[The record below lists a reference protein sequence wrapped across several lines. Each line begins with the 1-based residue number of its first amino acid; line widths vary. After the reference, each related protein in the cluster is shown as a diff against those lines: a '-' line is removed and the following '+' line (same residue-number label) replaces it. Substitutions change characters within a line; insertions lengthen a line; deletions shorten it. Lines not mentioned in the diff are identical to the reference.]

1 MSNFDTLSNLTG
13 GNPGLAA
20 RVFTACTED
29 NLATITATGY
39 LNDLASDELIKETD
53 FFFINT
59 EATDIMSAV
68 PGQFRAVLVGTD
80 YDLVAV

>member
-13 GNPGLAA
+13 GNTGLSA

-39 LNDLASDELIKETD
+39 MNDLAAEGLVKETD
-53 FFFINT
+53 YLFVNT
-59 EATDIMSAV
+59 EATDIASAV
-68 PGQFRAVLVGTD
+68 PGTFRVVLVGAD